1 MIILVNQSS
10 SNTNIFSKKG
20 YLVLIAFPNRE
31 TEDACFRDSLRDSLA
46 GAGFLY
52 IADQISLT
60 C

>member
-20 YLVLIAFPNRE
+20 YLVLIALPNRE
-31 TEDACFRDSLRDSLA
+31 TEDACFRDSLA